1 MKAHSWK
8 TPKDLSI
15 IGGPTP
21 SRLTAQNL
29 DSFPPR
35 SPNVTASLLRGGY
48 SSEACHHDSFDYDAL
63 RQVLLDPLGPGRRP
77 RVPSSQTF
85 GSSQECSLPS
95 LGVIHS
101 IVTPLDASLECQ

>member
-48 SSEACHHDSFDYDAL
+48 SAEACQHDSFDYDAL
-63 RQVLLDPLGPGRRP
+63 RQVLLDPLGPGGDRGFQALRRSAPP
-77 RVPSSQTF
+77 RSAH
-85 GSSQECSLPS
+85 CLR
-95 LGVIHS
+95 
-101 IVTPLDASLECQ
+101 